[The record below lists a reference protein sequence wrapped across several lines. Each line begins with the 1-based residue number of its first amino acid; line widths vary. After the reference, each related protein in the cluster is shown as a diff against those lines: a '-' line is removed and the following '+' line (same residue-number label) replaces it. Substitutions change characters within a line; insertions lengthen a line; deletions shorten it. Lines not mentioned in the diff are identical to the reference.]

1 MSFSIVN
8 DAILRM
14 NGTTEGYDPGN
25 YNTGIHMWNMQSAFQ
40 DYINQYSMTN
50 INSFALYVG
59 AGIEDKDVFW
69 DQGDDWILV
78 KTIATNVS
86 PSTLQVNMMI
96 LQLILICLNM

>member
-25 YNTGIHMWNMQSAFQ
+25 YNTGVHMWNMQSAFQ

-50 INSFALYVG
+50 INSFAL
-59 AGIEDKDVFW
+59 
-69 DQGDDWILV
+69 
-78 KTIATNVS
+78 
-86 PSTLQVNMMI
+86 
-96 LQLILICLNM
+96 